1 MLDEIV
7 GKKVKITIF
16 HFPSSGKIVYE
27 GVVERNG
34 MVGSNILIKLSD
46 GTFINDKYIESIQ
59 IID

>member
-1 MLDEIV
+1 ML
-7 GKKVKITIF
+7 KITIF

-34 MVGSNILIKLSD
+34 IVGSNILIKLSD